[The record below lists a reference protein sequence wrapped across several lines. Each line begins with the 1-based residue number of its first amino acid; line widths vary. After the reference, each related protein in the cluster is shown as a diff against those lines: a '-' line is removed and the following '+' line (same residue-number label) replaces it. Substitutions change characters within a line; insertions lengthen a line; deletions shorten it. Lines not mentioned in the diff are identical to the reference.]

1 MNTISLN
8 FQHPSRRKTA
18 VSTKRE
24 AREFCLQFLYHFQL
38 PAFTEQK
45 KELDTVEIFERLQEF
60 KQTLNIELHPE
71 AQAYVATLVKGIL
84 KHHQELEDILVKYLK
99 NWKLSRISKIEHTI
113 FIMAIFELKYHEEVP
128 GKVVINEAIELGKKY
143 STKES
148 ASFLNGI
155 LDGIFKQELKRN
167 E

>member
-1 MNTISLN
+1 VNI
-8 FQHPSRRKTA
+8 
-18 VSTKRE
+18 KRE

-38 PAFTEQK
+38 PAFQEMK
-45 KELDTVEIFERLQEF
+45 KNFDSTEIFERIQEF
-60 KQTLNIELHPE
+60 KQTLSIEMNPE
-71 AQAYVATLVKGIL
+71 GQAYVATMVKGL
-84 KHHQELEDILVKYLK
+84 LQNHEVLEEILVKSLK

-113 FIMAIFELKYHEEVP
+113 LIMAIYELKFQPDVP

-148 ASFLNGI
+148 AGFINGI
-155 LDGIFKQELKRN
+155 LDNIFKQELNRN

>member
-1 MNTISLN
+1 MNI
-8 FQHPSRRKTA
+8 
-18 VSTKRE
+18 KRE

-38 PAFTEQK
+38 PAFQEMK
-45 KELDTVEIFERLQEF
+45 KNFDSTEIFERIQEF
-60 KQTLNIELHPE
+60 KQTLSIEMNPE
-71 AQAYVATLVKGIL
+71 GQAYVATMVKGL
-84 KHHQELEDILVKYLK
+84 LQNHEVLEEILVKSLK

-113 FIMAIFELKYHEEVP
+113 LIMAIYELKFQPDVP

-148 ASFLNGI
+148 AGFINGI
-155 LDGIFKQELKRN
+155 LDNIFKQELNRN

>member
-1 MNTISLN
+1 M
-8 FQHPSRRKTA
+8 
-18 VSTKRE
+18 STKRE

-45 KELDTVEIFERLQEF
+45 KSLDTVEIFERVQEF
-60 KQTLNIELHPE
+60 KQTLGAELDPE

-84 KHHQELEDILVKYLK
+84 KTHTELEEILVKYLK

-113 FIMAIFELKYHEEVP
+113 FIMAIYELKYHQDVP

-148 ASFLNGI
+148 AGFLNGV
-155 LDGIFKQELKRN
+155 LDSVFKQELNRN

>member
-1 MNTISLN
+1 MI
-8 FQHPSRRKTA
+8 A

-38 PAFTEQK
+38 PAFSEQK
-45 KELDTVEIFERLQEF
+45 KSLETTEIFQRVQEF
-60 KQTLNIELHPE
+60 KQTLGIDLDSD
-71 AQAYVATLVKGIL
+71 AQAYVATMVRGIL
-84 KHHQELEDILVKYLK
+84 KHHQELEEILVKYLK

-113 FIMAIFELKYHEEVP
+113 FIMAIYELKFHPEVP
-128 GKVVINEAIELGKKY
+128 GKIVINEAIELGKKY

-148 ASFLNGI
+148 GGFLNGI
-155 LDGIFKQELKRN
+155 LDNVFKQELKRN

>member
-1 MNTISLN
+1 MSI
-8 FQHPSRRKTA
+8 
-18 VSTKRE
+18 KRE

-38 PAFTEQK
+38 PAFIEQK
-45 KELDTVEIFERLQEF
+45 KTLDSVEIFERVQEF
-60 KQTLNIELHPE
+60 KQTLGVDLHPE
-71 AQAYVATLVKGIL
+71 AQAYVASLVKGIL
-84 KHHQELEDILVKYLK
+84 KTHEELETILVKYLK

-113 FIMAIFELKYHEEVP
+113 FILAIYELKYQTDVP

-148 ASFLNGI
+148 AGFLNGI
-155 LDGIFKQELKRN
+155 LDNIFKQELKRN

>member
-1 MNTISLN
+1 M
-8 FQHPSRRKTA
+8 
-18 VSTKRE
+18 STKRE

-38 PAFTEQK
+38 PAFQELK
-45 KELDTVEIFERLQEF
+45 KETDSAAIFERLQEF
-60 KQTLNIELHPE
+60 KQTLNVELSSE
-71 AQAYVATLVKGIL
+71 GLAYVSTLVKGIL
-84 KHHQELEDILVKYLK
+84 KTHNEIEEILVKYLK

-113 FIMAIFELKYHEEVP
+113 FIMAIYELKYHLEVP

-148 ASFLNGI
+148 AGFLNGI
-155 LDGIFKQELKRN
+155 LDNVFKQELGRN

>member
-1 MNTISLN
+1 M
-8 FQHPSRRKTA
+8 
-18 VSTKRE
+18 STKRE

-38 PAFTEQK
+38 PVFQEK
-45 KELDTVEIFERLQEF
+45 KGKLDTVEIFNQLQEF
-60 KQTLNIELHPE
+60 KETLSVELNSDG
-71 AQAYVATLVKGIL
+71 QAYVSTMVKGIL
-84 KHHQELEDILVKYLK
+84 QHQVELEEILVKYLK
-99 NWKLSRISKIEHTI
+99 NWKLSRISKIEHTL
-113 FIMAIFELKYHEEVP
+113 FIMAIYELKYHPEVP

-155 LDGIFKQELKRN
+155 LDNVFKQELGRN

>member
-1 MNTISLN
+1 MIL
-8 FQHPSRRKTA
+8 

-38 PAFTEQK
+38 PVFQEQK
-45 KELDTVEIFERLQEF
+45 KIIAPEEIFERVHEF
-60 KQTLNIELHPE
+60 RQTLGVELPTE
-71 AQAYVATLVKGIL
+71 SLAYVSTMVKGIL
-84 KHHQELEDILVKYLK
+84 KHHEELEEMLVKYLK

-113 FIMAIFELKYHEEVP
+113 FIMAIYELKFHPEVP

-148 ASFLNGI
+148 AGFLNGI
-155 LDGIFKQELKRN
+155 LDNIFKQELKRN

>member
-1 MNTISLN
+1 
-8 FQHPSRRKTA
+8 

-38 PAFTEQK
+38 PAFLDLK
-45 KELDTVEIFERLQEF
+45 KEPDTVTIFERMQEF
-60 KQTLNIELHPE
+60 KQTLDLELSSE
-71 AQAYVATLVKGIL
+71 SQAYVASLVKGIL
-84 KHHQELEDILVKYLK
+84 QSNKELEEILVKYLQ

-113 FIMAIFELKYHEEVP
+113 FIMAIFELKFHPEIP

-155 LDGIFKQELKRN
+155 LDSIYKQELKRN
-167 E
+167 D

>member
-1 MNTISLN
+1 MIT
-8 FQHPSRRKTA
+8 

-38 PAFTEQK
+38 PSFQNDK
-45 KELDTVEIFERLQEF
+45 KQIDEEEIFERVQEF
-60 KQTLNIELHPE
+60 KKTLDIDLKPD
-71 AQAYVATLVKGIL
+71 AQVFVATMVKGIL
-84 KHHQELEDILVKYLK
+84 KNHVEIEEILVKYLK

-113 FIMAIFELKYHEEVP
+113 FIMAIYELKYHPETP

-148 ASFLNGI
+148 SSFLNGI
-155 LDGIFKQELKRN
+155 LDNVFKQELNRN

>member
-1 MNTISLN
+1 MTI
-8 FQHPSRRKTA
+8 

-38 PAFTEQK
+38 PAFKDQK
-45 KELDTVEIFERLQEF
+45 KAIDSVEIFERVQEF
-60 KQTLNIELHPE
+60 KQTLSIDLRPE
-71 AQAYVATLVKGIL
+71 AQAYVATLIKGIL
-84 KHHQELEDILVKYLK
+84 KTHEELEEILVKYLK

-113 FIMAIFELKYHEEVP
+113 FIMAIYELKYHTDVP

-148 ASFLNGI
+148 AGFLNGI
-155 LDGIFKQELKRN
+155 LDNVFKQELNRN

>member
-1 MNTISLN
+1 MSI
-8 FQHPSRRKTA
+8 
-18 VSTKRE
+18 KRE

-38 PAFTEQK
+38 PAFQDQK
-45 KELDTVEIFERLQEF
+45 NSLDSVEIFNRVQDF
-60 KQTLNIELHPE
+60 KQTLGVEITGE
-71 AQAYVATLVKGIL
+71 AQAYVSTLVKGIL
-84 KHHQELEDILVKYLK
+84 KNQTELEEILVKYLK

-113 FIMAIFELKYHEEVP
+113 FIMAIYELKYQSGIP

-148 ASFLNGI
+148 GSFLNGI
-155 LDGIFKQELKRN
+155 LDNVFKQELGRN

>member
-1 MNTISLN
+1 MI
-8 FQHPSRRKTA
+8 A

-38 PAFTEQK
+38 PAFAEQK
-45 KELDTVEIFERLQEF
+45 KTLETTEIFQRVQEF
-60 KQTLNIELHPE
+60 KQTLGIDLDTE
-71 AQAYVATLVKGIL
+71 AQAYVATMVKGIL
-84 KHHQELEDILVKYLK
+84 KHHQELEAIIVKYLK

-113 FIMAIFELKYHEEVP
+113 FILAIYELKFHPEVP

-148 ASFLNGI
+148 GAFLNGI
-155 LDGIFKQELKRN
+155 LDNVFKQELNRN

>member
-1 MNTISLN
+1 MII
-8 FQHPSRRKTA
+8 

-38 PAFTEQK
+38 ASFQNDK
-45 KELDTVEIFERLQEF
+45 KQIDQDEIFERVQEF
-60 KQTLNIELHPE
+60 KQTLDVDLTSDV
-71 AQAYVATLVKGIL
+71 QVFVATMVKGIL
-84 KHHQELEDILVKYLK
+84 KHHMELEEILVKYLK

-113 FIMAIFELKYHEEVP
+113 FIMAIFELKYHPETP

-148 ASFLNGI
+148 SSFLNGI
-155 LDGIFKQELKRN
+155 LDSIFKQELKRN